1 MNIANPISSA
11 LCSRYSNLMIG
22 QFPLWERGSL
32 DSHKSHLK
40 TLYPLFRASLI
51 AFGYKPNQ
59 PVPNASKLRS
69 DQHRGLSAPCHLHI
83 PIVVALL
90 CSRILTRTMQV
101 VHACTGHEFCSI
113 FLAFNPLKNSENIT
127 AAESETYAASCVFLC
142 LVQQQHLSSSFLG
155 SVASPLSLSFPVL
168 QTAECKILLPVPQ
181 ISHFRVVLSL
191 SSTRMCF
198 I

>member
-1 MNIANPISSA
+1 MNIANPISSV
-11 LCSRYSNLMIG
+11 LCSRYSNLMILPSNLYLFFTDTPSK

-40 TLYPLFRASLI
+40 TLYPLFWASLI

-59 PVPNASKLRS
+59 PVPNSSKLRS
-69 DQHRGLSAPCHLHI
+69 DQHRGLSAPCHLRI

-90 CSRILTRTMQV
+90 CSSILTRTMEV
-101 VHACTGHEFCSI
+101 VHAGTGHEFCSI

-142 LVQQQHLSSSFLG
+142 LV
-155 SVASPLSLSFPVL
+155 
-168 QTAECKILLPVPQ
+168 
-181 ISHFRVVLSL
+181 
-191 SSTRMCF
+191 
-198 I
+198 